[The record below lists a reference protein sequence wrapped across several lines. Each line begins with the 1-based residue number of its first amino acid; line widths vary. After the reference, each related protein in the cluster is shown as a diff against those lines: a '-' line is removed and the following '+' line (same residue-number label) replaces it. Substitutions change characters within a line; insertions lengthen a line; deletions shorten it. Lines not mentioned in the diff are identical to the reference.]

1 MNNIFMIEHK
11 KMQELELKLENLEE
25 KIELL
30 EKEITSI
37 RHTLE
42 YDKELYKKLLDKI
55 DEFTKTSTE
64 LKIAIEKLTTK
75 FDKDL
80 ELLNQRTN
88 IDYIYQTVMHR
99 LFNEGAID
107 RQIPGLFMKLLVT
120 STTIV
125 TILVFLLDK
134 VFFKN

>member
-1 MNNIFMIEHK
+1 MIDQK
-11 KMQELELKLENLEE
+11 KIHEIETNLNKLSNKVEF
-25 KIELL
+25 L
-30 EKEITSI
+30 EKEIAAI
-37 RHTLE
+37 KHVIEQDR
-42 YDKELYKKLLDKI
+42 ELYKKLLDKI
-55 DEFTKTSTE
+55 DELAKTSTE
-64 LKIAIEKLTTK
+64 LKIAIERFVAK

-107 RQIPGLFMKLLVT
+107 KQIPGLFMKLLVA

-125 TILVFLLDK
+125 TIIVIILDK
-134 VFFKN
+134 IIFRN

>member
-1 MNNIFMIEHK
+1 MTDHK
-11 KMQELELKLENLEE
+11 KIQELEIKLENLED

-37 RHTLE
+37 RHMIE
-42 YDKELYKKLLDKI
+42 QDKELYKKLLDKI

-107 RQIPGLFMKLLVT
+107 KQIPGLFMKLLIA

-134 VFFKN
+134 VFFRN

>member
-1 MNNIFMIEHK
+1 MTDHK
-11 KMQELELKLENLEE
+11 KIQELELKIENLEE

-30 EKEITSI
+30 EREITSI
-37 RHTLE
+37 RHTIE
-42 YDKELYKKLLDKI
+42 QDKELYRKLLDKI

-107 RQIPGLFMKLLVT
+107 KQIPGLFMKLLIA

-134 VFFKN
+134 VFFRN